1 MQSFPQPPSA
11 KEEKEYLKKC
21 KEGDWQARNQL
32 IERNMRL
39 VAYIAKKYQQS
50 GVEMEDL
57 ISIGTIGLI
66 KGVDSFREDKKIRL
80 ATYCARCVENEI
92 LMYLRSVKKT
102 ARDVYLFDTIG
113 SDKEGN
119 EINLFDVLEYE
130 DEDIADRLTRKEHIG
145 KLEQYMEQTLTP
157 REKEILC
164 LRYGIQAKE
173 QKTQREIAEIYQISR
188 SYVSRI
194 EKKALKKLRD
204 RYEDE

>member
-130 DEDIADRLTRKEHIG
+130 EEDIADRLTRKVGTIYGTNPDTTRKRDTLPALRHTG
-145 KLEQYMEQTLTP
+145 KGAENAEGDRRNLSNFQ
-157 REKEILC
+157 ILC
-164 LRYGIQAKE
+164 ITY
-173 QKTQREIAEIYQISR
+173 
-188 SYVSRI
+188 
-194 EKKALKKLRD
+194 
-204 RYEDE
+204 

>member
-130 DEDIADRLTRKEHIG
+130 EEDIADRLTRKEHIG

-157 REKEILC
+157 REKRDTLPALRHTGKRAENAEGDCRNLSNFQILC
-164 LRYGIQAKE
+164 ITY
-173 QKTQREIAEIYQISR
+173 
-188 SYVSRI
+188 
-194 EKKALKKLRD
+194 
-204 RYEDE
+204 

>member
-1 MQSFPQPPSA
+1 
-11 KEEKEYLKKC
+11 
-21 KEGDWQARNQL
+21 
-32 IERNMRL
+32 MRL

-130 DEDIADRLTRKEHIG
+130 EEDIADRLTRKEHIG

>member
-130 DEDIADRLTRKEHIG
+130 EEDIADRLTRKEHIG

-173 QKTQREIAEIYQISR
+173 RKRRGRLQKFIKFPDLMYH
-188 SYVSRI
+188 V
-194 EKKALKKLRD
+194 LKKRH
-204 RYEDE
+204 